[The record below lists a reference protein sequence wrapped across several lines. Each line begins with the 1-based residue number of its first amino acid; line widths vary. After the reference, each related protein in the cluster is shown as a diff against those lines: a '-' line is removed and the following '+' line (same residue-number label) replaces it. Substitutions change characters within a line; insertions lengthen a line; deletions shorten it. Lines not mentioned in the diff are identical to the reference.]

1 MRKQVPMKVYM
12 KRSALMPFLA
22 VESKL
27 SLTDE
32 DLVSVRPMED
42 RTRPRKGTGM
52 A

>member
-1 MRKQVPMKVYM
+1 VRKQAPMKVYR
-12 KRSALMPFLA
+12 KRSALTPYLA
-22 VESKL
+22 VEGEPS
-27 SLTDE
+27 STDE